1 MNSVKCVMATTNDVD
16 VILDL
21 EAQYEFEQYSRNNV
35 LASLDDKNTI
45 TLLAFAGNIC
55 VGYLSALVVLDEC
68 NLLKIIVGSNYRK
81 NGYAQ
86 ALMQELIMILKEKS
100 VSKIFLEVRKDN
112 INAKNL
118 YEKIGFIKNG
128 ERKNYYNNVDA
139 ELYWYNII

>member
-1 MNSVKCVMATTNDVD
+1 MATTDDVD

-128 ERKNYYNNVDA
+128 ERKNYYNNNVDA